1 MEQDLNYITTNYVP
15 GAYWEDGSP
24 TAKPVLAF
32 FGSVCD
38 FAALSYGDPP
48 ADCHTAGPWPNALS
62 NWNTAWSAI
71 DAAFPNFEFIFQYG
85 AFARPTISSG
95 EFAWPQPVTWDHNN
109 GSLATGTQYWWC
121 DPAGINCSGGYLE
134 NFYSDGISHSSA
146 VTIGLLQKGFDDSNA
161 SWGTAPYRVTSQR
174 CGQLVLNDA
183 SMVSNYFGWG
193 GGKPQIP
200 YVQVATWNDYEE
212 GTEIETGISNCQSF
226 SGISVNTTITR

>member
-1 MEQDLNYITTNYVP
+1 MAPTGNM
-15 GAYWEDGSP
+15 GS
-24 TAKPVLAF
+24 
-32 FGSVCD
+32 
-38 FAALSYGDPP
+38 
-48 ADCHTAGPWPNALS
+48 
-62 NWNTAWSAI
+62 
-71 DAAFPNFEFIFQYG
+71 Q
-85 AFARPTISSG
+85 
-95 EFAWPQPVTWDHNN
+95 Q

-121 DPAGINCSGGYLE
+121 DPAGINCSGGSLE

-200 YVQVATWNDYEE
+200 YVQVATWNDSEE

-226 SGISVNTTITR
+226 SGISVNTTSNTLNWTLSSSDLYGYATTNTIHHYTLWYAGVDDP

>member
-1 MEQDLNYITTNYVP
+1 MP
-15 GAYWEDGSP
+15 
-24 TAKPVLAF
+24 
-32 FGSVCD
+32 
-38 FAALSYGDPP
+38 
-48 ADCHTAGPWPNALS
+48 
-62 NWNTAWSAI
+62 
-71 DAAFPNFEFIFQYG
+71 AFPNFEFIFQYG

-193 GGKPQIP
+193 GGKHQIP